1 MMIVLNVSIGTIVQK
16 NYKGAIT
23 MACVNEKGQ
32 LSPAGK
38 KLLGSL
44 AVESLT
50 TQDISKNSGLPIF
63 KVRSNLREMLNA
75 ELIIEENNQYKISEK
90 GKQILEK
97 NNLDK

>member
-1 MMIVLNVSIGTIVQK
+1 MIVLNVSIGTIVQK

-23 MACVNEKGQ
+23 KACVNEKGQ

-90 GKQILEK
+90 GKQILKK

>member
-1 MMIVLNVSIGTIVQK
+1 
-16 NYKGAIT
+16 

-97 NNLDK
+97 NNLVK